1 MLLNGSVLGS
11 LFGGVGSA
19 LNQQNSQ
26 INNANS
32 NTNKT
37 DDQTVTENKPSNSV
51 SGATETADSGGA
63 KFDFSSAVSAAVS
76 NAASTTGNTVGS
88 VVGAAANGTSDSGAS
103 GSNTSAAPS
112 QAEDDSMLSAY
123 FYAAKWAKSIQTQVA
138 EEVPTDPDA
147 GKKVNFAT
155 EPYRHDV
162 VAQYFSEQTVQ
173 FGGKKLAS
181 IGSNGVLTLG
191 DASQATNNPYQ
202 AQKSLGSF

>member
-32 NTNKT
+32 NTNNT

-63 KFDFSSAVSAAVS
+63 KFDFSSAVS

>member
-63 KFDFSSAVSAAVS
+63 KFDFSSAVS

-88 VVGAAANGTSDSGAS
+88 VVSAAANGTSDSGAS
-103 GSNTSAAPS
+103 GSNSSAAPS

>member
-32 NTNKT
+32 NTNNT

-76 NAASTTGNTVGS
+76 ALGRGMACVSLTGSGGGS
-88 VVGAAANGTSDSGAS
+88 C
-103 GSNTSAAPS
+103 
-112 QAEDDSMLSAY
+112 
-123 FYAAKWAKSIQTQVA
+123 
-138 EEVPTDPDA
+138 
-147 GKKVNFAT
+147 
-155 EPYRHDV
+155 
-162 VAQYFSEQTVQ
+162 
-173 FGGKKLAS
+173 
-181 IGSNGVLTLG
+181 
-191 DASQATNNPYQ
+191 
-202 AQKSLGSF
+202 

>member
-1 MLLNGSVLGS
+1 MLLNCSVLGS

-63 KFDFSSAVSAAVS
+63 KFDFSSAVS

-88 VVGAAANGTSDSGAS
+88 VVSAAANGTSDSGAS
-103 GSNTSAAPS
+103 GSNSSAAPS